1 MPTNSSSDLRVPA
14 DQPETPD
21 ISGAYPKL
29 TDEQLMTLSR
39 DGDRKSVPRGTV
51 LFCEGDRDCSL
62 FVVLDGKV
70 AVVQETAAEPR
81 LIAVHGPGRFLG
93 DLALLT
99 GQTVL
104 VTAMAVTDTE
114 VLEIPVELL
123 KDLLAADQTLGDLI
137 LRAFI
142 LRRTLQANIGAG
154 LRIIGSKYDPDA
166 RRLRD
171 FASRNR
177 IPHLWVDL
185 DEDAQAEDLL
195 SALGITAVAETPVV
209 IWKGQRILPNP
220 SNTELAD
227 LIGLRA
233 APTRAAY
240 DLVVVGAGPSGL
252 AAAVYAASEGLTT
265 VVIDAVA
272 TGGQAATSS
281 QIENYLGFPAG
292 ITGGELAD
300 RAVVQARKFGAVFNI
315 PSEATSLTQAD
326 GYHLVGLAEGDDLT
340 AHTVLVATGVHYRR
354 LDIPGIDRL
363 EGSSVYYAATE
374 FEARLC
380 RQDPVTVVGGGNSA
394 GQAAC
399 FLARQS
405 PAVNLVIRHDD
416 LGRDMSRYLA
426 DRVQQSPRIK
436 VWRNSE
442 VCELIGDD
450 ALEEVLL
457 RAPPQRCEAARRDDS
472 PIRADRCGPPHQLAP
487 GADPAGREGLRA
499 HRSRRRSPGRDI
511 PDPPPRRVRCG
522 RRTQWLG
529 QTRRLRCRRGLGRDP
544 PDPRIP
550 TGPGTPVIFIAD
562 SFGCFSAFLAGPK

>member
-1 MPTNSSSDLRVPA
+1 MPTSSSSDLHVPG

-29 TDEQLMTLSR
+29 TDEQLLTLSR
-39 DGDRKSVPRGTV
+39 YGGRRSVPRGTV
-51 LFCEGDRDCSL
+51 LYCEGDQDCGF
-62 FVVLDGKV
+62 FVVLKGKV

-104 VTAMAVTDTE
+104 VTAVAATDTD
-114 VLEIPVELL
+114 VLEIAVERL
-123 KDLLAADQTLGDLI
+123 KDLLAADQALGDLI
-137 LRAFI
+137 LRALL
-142 LRRTLQANIGAG
+142 LRRTLQANLGAG
-154 LRIIGSKYDPDA
+154 LRIIGSKFDPDA

-177 IPHLWVDL
+177 IPHQWVDL
-185 DEDAQAEDLL
+185 EEDAQAEHLL
-195 SALGITAVAETPVV
+195 RALGVTAAETPVV
-209 IWKGQRILPNP
+209 VWKGQRILRNP

-240 DLVVVGAGPSGL
+240 DLVVVGAGPAGL
-252 AAAVYAASEGLTT
+252 AAAVYASSEGLST
-265 VVIDAVA
+265 VVLDAVA

-281 QIENYLGFPAG
+281 EIENYLGFPAG

-300 RAVVQARKFGAVFNI
+300 RAVVQARKFGAAFTI
-315 PSEATSLTQAD
+315 PGEATSLTEAD
-326 GYHLVGLAEGDDLT
+326 GYHLVGLADGGALT
-340 AHTVLVATGVHYRR
+340 AHAAIVATGVHYRR
-354 LDIPGIDRL
+354 LDIPGADRL
-363 EGSSVYYAATE
+363 EGSSVYYAATD

-405 PAVNLVIRHDD
+405 PVVNLVIRHDD

-426 DRVQQSPRIK
+426 DRVERSPRIA
-436 VWRNSE
+436 VWRNRE
-442 VCELIGDD
+442 VCELIGDE

-457 RAPPQRCEAARRDDS
+457 HDLHTDEKQRVATRALFVLIGAAPQTSWLQGEIPLDAKGFVITGPAADGHDRMFETRRAGVFAVGDVRSGSVKRVASAVGEGSVVIRQVHEFLEA
-472 PIRADRCGPPHQLAP
+472 
-487 GADPAGREGLRA
+487 E
-499 HRSRRRSPGRDI
+499 
-511 PDPPPRRVRCG
+511 G
-522 RRTQWLG
+522 RR
-529 QTRRLRCRRGLGRDP
+529 
-544 PDPRIP
+544 
-550 TGPGTPVIFIAD
+550 
-562 SFGCFSAFLAGPK
+562 